1 MNLERSIQ
9 METYLNDICDSEL
22 DIRNTPISDQ
32 KKAENIDLKQR
43 NLRN

>member
-1 MNLERSIQ
+1 MNLERSIE

-32 KKAENIDLKQR
+32 KTENIDLKR
-43 NLRN
+43 KSLRN

>member
-1 MNLERSIQ
+1 

-32 KKAENIDLKQR
+32 KSREYR
-43 NLRN
+43 F